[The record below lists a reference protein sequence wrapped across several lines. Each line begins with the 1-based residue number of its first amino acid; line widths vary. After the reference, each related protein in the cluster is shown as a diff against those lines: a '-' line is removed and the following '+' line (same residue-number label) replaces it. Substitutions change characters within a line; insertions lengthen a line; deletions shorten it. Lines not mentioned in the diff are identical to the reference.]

1 MWFQIC
7 CVFSHVNFICYF
19 HFRATVGSDSKLK
32 CFGYSHVSSVLFGS
46 LLASLFR
53 FLFLLFLPV
62 LRLVFLFL
70 CVLHCDISLFSTS
83 SRPSLSFLSCLNLSP
98 PSHPFSSA
106 SSSLSVFSFHHILLS
121 VFHSH
126 QPSVFNLTLPCT
138 LWFPRWKLKVLLRFP
153 SPLLFCT
160 VCLSFVCIFSPLQ
173 FSTSAFIFCIIGKP
187 ICSALY
193 LNIVLD
199 PYLCFSPGTTG
210 AELITTS
217 KAAIWQ

>member
-1 MWFQIC
+1 MWAA
-7 CVFSHVNFICYF
+7 FSSDLCSCLCFASCFCYF
-19 HFRATVGSDSKLK
+19 FLW
-32 CFGYSHVSSVLFGS
+32 CVSSSSFS
-46 LLASLFR
+46 ASSTVT
-53 FLFLLFLPV
+53 FLYFQ
-62 LRLVFLFL
+62 
-70 CVLHCDISLFSTS
+70 
-83 SRPSLSFLSCLNLSP
+83 RPHVPLSFLSCLNLSP

-138 LWFPRWKLKVLLRFP
+138 LWFPHWKLKVLLRSP

-160 VCLSFVCIFSPLQ
+160 VCLSSVCIFSPLQ